1 MKYIQFYRKDALEVL
16 RYTSFQ
22 NVKVGSIWCEAQAS
36 DADLETMR
44 LNNWWFEVLADY
56 GFVDVG
62 GMSYEDVRRAGRE

>member
-1 MKYIQFYRKDALEVL
+1 MKYIQFYRKDALDVL
-16 RYTSFQ
+16 RYTSLQ
-22 NVKVGSIWCEAQAS
+22 STKVGSIWCEAQAS

-44 LNNWWFEVLADY
+44 LNTWWYEVLSDY